1 MILNLEEKMRCVLPY
16 LFEPE
21 YTEEEIR
28 QMEDTASVTQTS
40 QAWPFQR
47 NYVLREVI
55 AEQSKAS
62 ICVYKAYTFFFSN
75 DRSFR

>member
-1 MILNLEEKMRCVLPY
+1 MKFFALPY

-28 QMEDTASVTQTS
+28 QMEDTASADLFNVITY
-40 QAWPFQR
+40 
-47 NYVLREVI
+47 YVKSWTCI

-62 ICVYKAYTFFFSN
+62 ICVYKAYTFLFLN

>member
-1 MILNLEEKMRCVLPY
+1 MEFFALPY

-28 QMEDTASVTQTS
+28 QTEDSAAATQTS

-62 ICVYKAYTFFFSN
+62 ICVYKAYHFFYFLN

>member
-1 MILNLEEKMRCVLPY
+1 MKFFALPY

-28 QMEDTASVTQTS
+28 QMEDTA
-40 QAWPFQR
+40 
-47 NYVLREVI
+47 
-55 AEQSKAS
+55 
-62 ICVYKAYTFFFSN
+62 YTFLFLN